1 MGIEFGRI
9 SGPLLAA
16 NLQRDGVDL
25 AFENTLLYLDV
36 TNGRIGI
43 NSDSPATTLFVNS
56 EFRTTNLTV
65 STTLTTPN
73 YSISTNRIQNLV
85 GTVYLQPDQSVDPII
100 SGPGFGTRNYATSTN
115 YLNISDKLIE
125 NVTADSD
132 INLRP
137 PGTGKVIFN
146 TSQLYVNGSLTATGK
161 ITFDGDIT
169 FGSDSNDNVVF
180 ASDINSNIIPNINIT
195 YDLGK
200 DLKRWAN
207 IYSIRLTPNTVSI
220 GDLSVGNTL
229 TANGPSKL
237 DGNVLLGNTSSDTI
251 TFNSL
256 VDSNIL
262 PASGSHIFGNKTTPL
277 TWNTLFLSD
286 ELNVGGVLIS
296 NNQITTSASDLVL
309 KAAGIGDIHL
319 ATSDVEITNN
329 LTDNSLTSLKNT
341 LNVGFLNL
349 ATVNVTG
356 NINQTTNPGYLGTSD
371 LYITGKFANNNIT
384 VLNPSYVSVPNIK
397 FVNNNIQ
404 VTIADTDLKLQAA
417 GTGGVVFNR
426 QLKIASNIISNVF
439 NPNDI
444 NLAYT
449 NLLTSEDLQLL
460 WLENETDYYL
470 ADIDNSKDWAILFK
484 PNGIGNTVIN
494 STKSIVLPLGNDSNR
509 VLSAVGEIRQNSTTQ
524 LYEGYSPLGLVSFN
538 NIYDSDRNTYITPE
552 LTPGYNDNIIRF
564 VINGVEKSTID
575 SSKLYSNSIRADNV
589 NILGDTISN
598 NINSNDLSINPNG
611 AGSVIIND
619 LPLKGNI
626 IPNNNN
632 GAFTLASTDDGY
644 VKFGGTGAVV
654 FPSGD
659 TASRLATPETGAYR
673 YNTETGLQEVWDGS
687 RWVPANGSINNV
699 SLDDLENEL
708 NFWGFILG

>member
-16 NLQRDGVDL
+16 NLERDGVDL
-25 AFENTLLYLDV
+25 AFHNTSDTDNILYFDV
-36 TNGRIGI
+36 GNGRIGI
-43 NSDSPATTLFVNS
+43 NSGSPATTLFVNS
-56 EFRTTNLTV
+56 DFRTTNLNV
-65 STTLTTPN
+65 STTFTTPN
-73 YSISTNRIQNLV
+73 YSITTNRIQNLV
-85 GTVYLQPDQSVDPII
+85 GTVYLQPDQTTDPII

-115 YLNISDKLIE
+115 YLNISDRLIE
-125 NVTADSD
+125 NVKSDSD

-137 PGTGKVIFN
+137 AGTGQAIFN

-169 FGSDSNDNVVF
+169 FGSDSSDNVVF
-180 ASDINSNIIPNINIT
+180 ASDINSNIIPNINVT

-220 GDLSVGNTL
+220 GNLSVGNTL

-237 DGNVLLGNTSSDTI
+237 DGNVLLGNTASDTI
-251 TFNSL
+251 TFNGL

-262 PASGSHIFGNKTTPL
+262 PSSGSHIFGNKTTPR

-286 ELNVGGVLIS
+286 ELNVNKIS
-296 NNQITTSASDLVL
+296 ISSNQITTTVSDTDLVL
-309 KAAGIGDIHL
+309 KAAGLGEIHL
-319 ATSDVEITNN
+319 ANSNVEVTNN

-356 NINQTTNPGYLGTSD
+356 NINQTTNPGYTGTSD

-384 VLNPSYVSVPNIK
+384 VQNPSYISVPSIK
-397 FVNNNIQ
+397 FVSNNIQ
-404 VTIADTDLKLQAA
+404 VTAPDSDLKLQAA
-417 GTGGVVFNR
+417 GGGAVIFDNQVGIFDNTFTS
-426 QLKIASNIISNVF
+426 KSNLPI
-439 NPNDI
+439 
-444 NLAYT
+444 
-449 NLLTSEDLQLL
+449 
-460 WLENETDYYL
+460 
-470 ADIDNSKDWAILFK
+470 KFK
-484 PNGIGNTVIN
+484 PNGVGNTVIN
-494 STKSIVLPLGNDSNR
+494 STKSLVLPIGTESTR
-509 VLSAVGEIRQNSTTQ
+509 SLSSAGEIRQNSTTG
-524 LYEGYSPLGLVSFN
+524 LYEGYTPSGLVSFN
-538 NIYDSDRNTYITPE
+538 NIYDGDRNTYITPE

-564 VINGVEKSTID
+564 AINNVLKVRID
-575 SSKLYSNSIRADNV
+575 ATTLYSNSLRADNV

-598 NINSNDLSINPNG
+598 NVSSNDLTISPNG
-611 AGSVIIND
+611 TGSVIIND

-644 VKFGGTGAVV
+644 VKFGGTGAVI

-659 TASRLATPETGAYR
+659 NASRLATPETGTYR
-673 YNTETGLQEVWDGS
+673 YNTQSGLQEVWDGT

-699 SLDDLENEL
+699 SRDELENEL